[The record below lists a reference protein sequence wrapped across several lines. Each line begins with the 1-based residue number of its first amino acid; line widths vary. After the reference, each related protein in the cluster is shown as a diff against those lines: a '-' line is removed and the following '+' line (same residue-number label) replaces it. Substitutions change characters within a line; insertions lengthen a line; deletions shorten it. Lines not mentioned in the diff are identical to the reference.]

1 MKSSPLVVAF
11 FVVLILGSGLGN
23 ALAQLQAGG
32 VNKPGDWY
40 VGEGLKVGDYFSYKL
55 CHVYYKECSE
65 FEIDVWI
72 SGEKKIGTEE
82 KWVAQTVV
90 YDGNKIVKGEMELG
104 KVAPEPSGGSEEL
117 SVYRGAF
124 KSSIVWLSAYAT
136 NSPGD
141 ASKGPKKFSAPS
153 WGKIGNIG
161 GEQVIPT
168 AIESIKVPAGTYD
181 SVVIGWKT
189 GGYESKIWIV
199 DEFPFPVKASTWTQ
213 VSEGIP
219 PQEYRFE
226 LLDYKQNVK
235 TDPFSGIVST
245 PDKPIALGCPQNYDL
260 VEKRGNTKQF
270 TMLVELK
277 YGPANPMPGC
287 EIEWFISFK
296 NKFDQDEFISQVHY
310 DIVVVDDEQ
319 RPIRSVAQEEGRQK
333 FFTTSGQVRK
343 FTPVEEEPGT
353 AHYVIWIYGTNP
365 EQIVPP
371 SNELDFFLL
380 DIPIGESGQTP
391 TTPTI
396 PTTPTTPTSPG
407 NGGCLIATA
416 TYGSELAPQVQ
427 FLREIRDNTVLGTQS
442 GASFMTA
449 FNSFY
454 YSFSPTVADW
464 ERQNPAFKETV
475 KVAITPL
482 LSSLSLLQYV
492 DIDSESEMLG
502 YGIGIILLNIG
513 MYFVAPALTVF
524 KLKDKKYLL
533 K

>member
-65 FEIDVWI
+65 FEIDFWI
-72 SGEKKIGTEE
+72 SGEKKTGTEE

-168 AIESIKVPAGTYD
+168 AIDSIKVPAGTYD

-235 TDPFSGIVST
+235 NDPFFGIT
-245 PDKPIALGCPQNYDL
+245 PTPPIEVKAGCPQNYDL

-270 TMLVELK
+270 TMLVEVK
-277 YGPANPMPGC
+277 YGPTKPVPGC
-287 EIEWFISFK
+287 EIEWFINFK
-296 NKFDQDEFISQVHY
+296 NKYKETEFLNDVHY
-310 DIVVVDDEQ
+310 DIWVVDNNLKI
-319 RPIRSVAQEEGRQK
+319 PPMRSIAEDEGRQK
-333 FFTTSGQVRK
+333 LFSASGQVQT
-343 FTPVEEEPGT
+343 FTTVEEKPGT

-365 EQIVPP
+365 EQIIPP
-371 SNELDFFLL
+371 AEELDYFQV
-380 DIPIGESGQTP
+380 DIPISGESPQTP
-391 TTPTI
+391 TG
-396 PTTPTTPTSPG
+396 TT
-407 NGGCLIATA
+407 
-416 TYGSELAPQVQ
+416 
-427 FLREIRDNTVLGTQS
+427 
-442 GASFMTA
+442 
-449 FNSFY
+449 
-454 YSFSPTVADW
+454 
-464 ERQNPAFKETV
+464 
-475 KVAITPL
+475 
-482 LSSLSLLQYV
+482 
-492 DIDSESEMLG
+492 
-502 YGIGIILLNIG
+502 LNIPKWIKNNAG
-513 MYFVAPALTVF
+513 WWSNGQIGDSDFVSGIQYLITNGI
-524 KLKDKKYLL
+524 LKIKS
-533 K
+533 

>member
-1 MKSSPLVVAF
+1 MKSSPLVVFF

-32 VNKPGDWY
+32 VNKLGDWY

-65 FEIDVWI
+65 FEIDFWI
-72 SGEKKIGTEE
+72 SGEKKTGTEE

-104 KVAPEPSGGSEEL
+104 KVAPEPSGGSQEL

-168 AIESIKVPAGTYD
+168 AIDSIKVPAGTYD

-235 TDPFSGIVST
+235 NDPFFGIT
-245 PDKPIALGCPQNYDL
+245 PTPPIEVKAGCPQNYDL

-270 TMLVELK
+270 TMLVEVK
-277 YGPANPMPGC
+277 YGPTKPVPGC
-287 EIEWFISFK
+287 EIEWFINFK
-296 NKFDQDEFISQVHY
+296 NKYKETEFLNDVHY
-310 DIVVVDDEQ
+310 DILVVDNNLK
-319 RPIRSVAQEEGRQK
+319 PIRSLAQDEGRQK
-333 FFTTSGQVRK
+333 LFSASGQVQT
-343 FTPVEEEPGT
+343 FTTVEEKPGT

-365 EQIVPP
+365 EQVIPP
-371 SNELDFFLL
+371 PEELDYFQV
-380 DIPIGESGQTP
+380 DIPIS
-391 TTPTI
+391 
-396 PTTPTTPTSPG
+396 
-407 NGGCLIATA
+407 
-416 TYGSELAPQVQ
+416 
-427 FLREIRDNTVLGTQS
+427 
-442 GASFMTA
+442 
-449 FNSFY
+449 
-454 YSFSPTVADW
+454 
-464 ERQNPAFKETV
+464 
-475 KVAITPL
+475 
-482 LSSLSLLQYV
+482 
-492 DIDSESEMLG
+492 SESSQTSTSTT
-502 YGIGIILLNIG
+502 LNIPKWIKNNAG
-513 MYFVAPALTVF
+513 
-524 KLKDKKYLL
+524 
-533 K
+533 

>member
-1 MKSSPLVVAF
+1 LKSSPLVVAF

-65 FEIDVWI
+65 FQIDFWI
-72 SGEKKIGTEE
+72 SGEKQIGSEE

-104 KVAPEPSGGSEEL
+104 KVAPEPSGGSQEL

-245 PDKPIALGCPQNYDL
+245 PDKPTALGCPQNYDL

-270 TMLVELK
+270 TMLVEVK
-277 YGPANPMPGC
+277 YGPPNPIPGC
-287 EIEWFISFK
+287 EIEWFINFK
-296 NKFDQDEFISQVHY
+296 NKYSETKFLNDVQY
-310 DIVVVDDEQ
+310 DIWVVDNNLKT
-319 RPIRSVAQEEGRQK
+319 PPMRSIAEDEGRQK
-333 FFTTSGQVRK
+333 LFSASGQVQI
-343 FTPVEEEPGT
+343 FTTVEEKPGT

-365 EQIVPP
+365 EQIIPP
-371 SNELDFFLL
+371 AEELDFFQI
-380 DIPIGESGQTP
+380 DIPISAKTSSTVSTLNIPTWVKNNAKWWSDGTIGDSDFISGIQYLINQGIMKIP
-391 TTPTI
+391 STTPGSGTGSNVIPHWVKNNAKWWAAGTI
-396 PTTPTTPTSPG
+396 SD
-407 NGGCLIATA
+407 
-416 TYGSELAPQVQ
+416 QDFV
-427 FLREIRDNTVLGTQS
+427 S
-442 GASFMTA
+442 G
-449 FNSFY
+449 
-454 YSFSPTVADW
+454 
-464 ERQNPAFKETV
+464 
-475 KVAITPL
+475 
-482 LSSLSLLQYV
+482 LQYL
-492 DIDSESEMLG
+492 ITN
-502 YGIGIILLNIG
+502 GI
-513 MYFVAPALTVF
+513 
-524 KLKDKKYLL
+524 LKIK
-533 K
+533 

>member
-1 MKSSPLVVAF
+1 MKSSPLVVSF

-65 FEIDVWI
+65 FQIDFWI
-72 SGEKKIGTEE
+72 SGEKQIGSEE

-104 KVAPEPSGGSEEL
+104 KVAPEPSGGSQEL

-235 TDPFSGIVST
+235 TDPFFGIT
-245 PDKPIALGCPQNYDL
+245 PTPLIEVKAGCPQNYDL

-270 TMLVELK
+270 TMLVEVK
-277 YGPANPMPGC
+277 YGPPNPIPGC
-287 EIEWFISFK
+287 EIEWFINFK
-296 NKFDQDEFISQVHY
+296 NKYSETKFLNDVQY
-310 DIVVVDDEQ
+310 DIWVVDNNLKT
-319 RPIRSVAQEEGRQK
+319 PPMRSIAEDEGRQK
-333 FFTTSGQVRK
+333 LFSASGQVQI
-343 FTPVEEEPGT
+343 FTTVEEKPGT

-365 EQIVPP
+365 EQIIPP
-371 SNELDFFLL
+371 AEELDFFQI
-380 DIPIGESGQTP
+380 DIPISAKTSSTVSTLNIPTWVKNNAKWWSDGTIGDSDFISGIQYLINQGIMKIP
-391 TTPTI
+391 STTPGSSTGSIVIPHWVKNNAKWWSAGTI
-396 PTTPTTPTSPG
+396 
-407 NGGCLIATA
+407 
-416 TYGSELAPQVQ
+416 SEQV
-427 FLREIRDNTVLGTQS
+427 FVS
-442 GASFMTA
+442 G
-449 FNSFY
+449 
-454 YSFSPTVADW
+454 
-464 ERQNPAFKETV
+464 
-475 KVAITPL
+475 
-482 LSSLSLLQYV
+482 LQYL
-492 DIDSESEMLG
+492 ITN
-502 YGIGIILLNIG
+502 GI
-513 MYFVAPALTVF
+513 
-524 KLKDKKYLL
+524 LKIK
-533 K
+533 

>member
-65 FEIDVWI
+65 FQIDFWI
-72 SGEKKIGTEE
+72 SGEKQIGSEE

-104 KVAPEPSGGSEEL
+104 KVAPEPSGGSQEL

-235 TDPFSGIVST
+235 TDPFFGIT
-245 PDKPIALGCPQNYDL
+245 PTPLIEVKAGCPQNYDL
-260 VEKRGNTKQF
+260 VEKRENTQQF
-270 TMLVELK
+270 TMIVELK
-277 YGPANPMPGC
+277 YGPPNPMPGC

-380 DIPIGESGQTP
+380 DIPIGEAGQTP

-396 PTTPTTPTSPG
+396 PTTPTTPTIP
-407 NGGCLIATA
+407 TTP

-427 FLREIRDNTVLGTQS
+427 FLREIRDNTVLTTASGT
-442 GASFMTA
+442 SFMTT

-454 YSFSPTVADW
+454 YLFSPAVADL
-464 ERQNPAFKETV
+464 ERQNPVFKEAV
-475 KVAITPL
+475 KITITPL
-482 LSSLSLLQYV
+482 ISSLSLLQYV
-492 DIDSESEMLG
+492 DIDTESEMLG
-502 YGIGIILLNIG
+502 YGIGIMLLNIG
-513 MYFVAPALTVF
+513 MYFVAPALIIF
-524 KLKDKKYLL
+524 KLKNGKKE